1 MSNSSR
7 EKVNPGPAAAHGLV
21 QPAGSDGLVK
31 GRIREV
37 RHRKRSGLQTTNLV
51 LARFSRDVHFDR
63 ALMEIG
69 NLNDYFKFFVALV
82 AVVNPVGAI
91 PVFINLTA
99 NQGIKARN
107 ATASIAALSVGI
119 ILMVVLFTGEA
130 ILRFFG
136 ISVGS
141 FRVGGGILILL
152 MAIAM
157 LNAKMSNIRQTK
169 GRSSTPPSATRW
181 PWFPWPRASGGPG
194 AISAVI
200 LHAQRHDSTLH
211 YLYLSLAVVALTA
224 ITGLLLFLAPLSANG
239 WGKPASTSSHG

>member
-1 MSNSSR
+1 
-7 EKVNPGPAAAHGLV
+7 
-21 QPAGSDGLVK
+21 
-31 GRIREV
+31 
-37 RHRKRSGLQTTNLV
+37 
-51 LARFSRDVHFDR
+51 
-63 ALMEIG
+63 MEIG

-157 LNAKMSNIRQTK
+157 LNAKISNIRQTK
-169 GRSSTPPSATRW
+169 AEELDSTERDSVAVVPLAT
-181 PWFPWPRASGGPG
+181 PLLAGPG

-224 ITGLLLFLAPLSANG
+224 ITGLLLFLAPLISQ
-239 WGKPASTSSHG
+239 WLGKTGINIVTRLMGLVMAAMGVEFIAHGLKQLFPILGAS